1 MLGPLDSDDFT
12 SELALTPPQVPFDPD
27 SPPFHLTMAD
37 SIGHSDLEQLVQDI
51 TELNK
56 KLPPTIREGSKQDK
70 LYEVMTKIDS
80 ETAWA
85 TFNRRFDILF
95 AEDCRD
101 ENGRLHHIRRGRFGM
116 NTVINYLNRIIVNE
130 DQLKG
135 FYAPAAIKLERVKT
149 ELEYLSL

>member
-1 MLGPLDSDDFT
+1 
-12 SELALTPPQVPFDPD
+12 
-27 SPPFHLTMAD
+27 

-135 FYAPAAIKLERVKT
+135 FY
-149 ELEYLSL
+149 